1 MKGLLLKDIGLLKN
15 MKVMIAI
22 YFILGAIFSF
32 TNTQFILGTCYV
44 ATFSGM
50 LGIGTLSYDEYDN
63 GNAYLLTLPITRKEY
78 VLEKYILTF
87 SCILGGV
94 CCITLWV
101 CIVSMI
107 RQYSFENVLT
117 EFVVAV
123 MITTLIS
130 AVILPVQLKYGAE
143 KSKLALL
150 IIAILVGICSAMI
163 LKNIDVTTWH
173 LLQYLTPLKINLI
186 AVIIGCIC
194 VLISFAISVKIM
206 EKKEY

>member
-15 MKVMIAI
+15 LKVMIAF

-44 ATFSGM
+44 AVFSGM

-87 SCILGGV
+87 SCLLSGV
-94 CCITLWV
+94 CCITLWI

-117 EFVVAV
+117 ELLVAV
-123 MITTLIS
+123 MIATLIT
-130 AVILPVQLKYGAE
+130 AITLPVQLKYGAE

-173 LLQYLTPLKINLI
+173 LLQYLTPLKMNLI
-186 AVIIGCIC
+186 AVIIVGIG

>member
-1 MKGLLLKDIGLLKN
+1 
-15 MKVMIAI
+15 MIAI

-130 AVILPVQLKYGAE
+130 AVILPVQLKYGAK

-150 IIAILVGICSAMI
+150 IIAILVGICGAMI

-186 AVIIGCIC
+186 AVIIGCIS

>member
-123 MITTLIS
+123 MITTLI
-130 AVILPVQLKYGAE
+130 
-143 KSKLALL
+143 
-150 IIAILVGICSAMI
+150 LVGICGAMI